1 MKQIQSRERTMGRR
15 KNLNVCL
22 VASHLKFII
31 IHESISVTR
40 AAIFDLQETISSK
53 DEALKEKYS

>member
-1 MKQIQSRERTMGRR
+1 MGRR